1 MIGLLIWFAAIAISI
16 PTAKKEFVEFME
28 ITKDIKERHPPGV
41 FGSIHTNSEWWTRVA
56 LENMKKGVRESGANT
71 SKTNQAGG
79 GILSSSRESIRGA
92 HSEIRKSTLEIYEK
106 NSEKIRII
114 IPEGAVEKE
123 TIEKKLGANEINE
136 NEKSSHNQTANQDR
150 ETSGESMTAQE
161 FCKKRKYPWTPEIER
176 KYKFILRSAKIK
188 NYSQK
193 EVDQIIIDLLQKN
206 KHILGKKRSERLKV
220 ALSAV
225 EIVLKNQVK
234 RKKKK

>member
-1 MIGLLIWFAAIAISI
+1 MVRSNRHIH
-16 PTAKKEFVEFME
+16 TDKKEFVEFLE
-28 ITKDIKERHPPGV
+28 ITKDIKERHPPEV
-41 FGSIHTNSEWWTRVA
+41 FGSIHANNEWWTRA
-56 LENMKKGVRESGANT
+56 DIESMKKGARKSGANT

-79 GILSSSRESIRGA
+79 GILSSSRENIRGV

-106 NSEKIRII
+106 NSEKFRII

-123 TIEKKLGANEINE
+123 TIEKKLGANEISE
-136 NEKSSHNQTANQDR
+136 NEKSSHNQTATQDR

-206 KHILGKKRSERLKV
+206 KHILGKKRSERLKT

-234 RKKKK
+234 RKKKKMI